1 MDCSEKAV
9 YMNKTISSDRYDAVT
24 RDTVLLTVLSLILQ
38 ALGIFFNMRLSET
51 AGTAA
56 VGVMSLIFSF
66 FNCIMVLANGN
77 IFVSTSRF
85 ISEETEGCGD
95 IRRVMRYSLTFS
107 ALLSGAFAAIS
118 YLLSDVIAVDILK
131 YPDLGKAVRIL
142 SFSLIPAAA
151 GSCIKGY
158 FHGLRRIKVPMWGDC
173 AEFIFKWLCMGT
185 MLMLFPKLNFYVIT
199 ASAVCAGEI
208 FSFFLYVFRYASSMK
223 KDCFRA
229 AGKPVMASG
238 KMYIKMNLPI
248 VLSGYVQMIMS
259 AANEAI
265 VPAALL
271 RYSSSS
277 DTALSQ
283 YGMFEAM
290 IIPAVFFPSAAM
302 ASMSNIMIPEAAAAM
317 KSGGSRPRELVHN
330 SFKKAFSYS
339 FFIAGLFLVF
349 GERAGHIICPT
360 DGLVGQSLKILAPVI
375 PFIYLE
381 IILEGLLK
389 GMGRQNFCTVN
400 SLAEYIIRISCVII
414 FVGIYGFYGVIISYY
429 ASNCVSNI
437 VRIIVVCRTANAP
450 FRLWDYIFKP
460 LLVSAICCGCG
471 GIIGKM
477 LPESESIAALS
488 LQIVTAAFVY
498 YLILSDRKTE
508 KRKPLG
514 ADI

>member
-1 MDCSEKAV
+1 
-9 YMNKTISSDRYDAVT
+9 MNKKICSDRYDAVT
-24 RDTVLLTVLSLILQ
+24 RDTVLLTVLSMILQ
-38 ALGIFFNMRLSET
+38 ALGIFFNAKLSET

-66 FNCIMVLANGN
+66 FSCIMILANGN

-85 ISEETEGCGD
+85 ISEETEGGGD

-107 ALLSGAFAAIS
+107 ALLSGTFAAIS
-118 YLLSDVIAVDILK
+118 YLLSDTIAVDILK

-142 SFSLIPAAA
+142 SFSLIPAAV

-158 FHGLRRIKVPMWGDC
+158 FHGLRRIKVPMWGDFS
-173 AEFIFKWLCMGT
+173 EFIFKWLCMGT
-185 MLMLFPKLNFYVIT
+185 LLMLFPRMNFYVIT
-199 ASAVCAGEI
+199 ASAVCAGEV
-208 FSFFLYVFRYASSMK
+208 FSFFLYLFRFASSMK
-223 KDCFRA
+223 NDCFPA
-229 AGKPVMASG
+229 AEKPVMSSG

-271 RYSSSS
+271 KYSSSS

-317 KSGGSRPRELVHN
+317 KSGGKRPRELVHN

-349 GERAGHIICPT
+349 GERAGNIICPS
-360 DGLVGQSLKILAPVI
+360 DSLVGQSLKILAPVI

-381 IILEGLLK
+381 IILEGILK

-429 ASNCVSNI
+429 ASNCASNI
-437 VRIIVVCRTANAP
+437 VRIIVVCRTSHAP
-450 FRLWDYIFKP
+450 FKLWDYIFRP
-460 LLVSAICCGCG
+460 LTVSAICCTCG
-471 GIIGKM
+471 VIMGK
-477 LPESESIAALS
+477 LFPETESTAAVS
-488 LQIVTAAFVY
+488 LQISAAAFVY
-498 YLILSDRKTE
+498 YLLVSDHKISERKAIRSHT
-508 KRKPLG
+508 
-514 ADI
+514 